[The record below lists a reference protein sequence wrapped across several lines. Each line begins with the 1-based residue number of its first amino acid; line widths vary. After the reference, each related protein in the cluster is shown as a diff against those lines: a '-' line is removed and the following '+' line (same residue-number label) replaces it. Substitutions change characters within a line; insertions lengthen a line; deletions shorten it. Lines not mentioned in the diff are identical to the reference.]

1 MANKKLHPSVEQFK
15 TFVKANPKIIQEVR
29 SGKSNW
35 QELFEEWYLLG
46 EEDARWDSYRTE
58 PIEREEK
65 STTNA
70 NSSKSVWMSTV
81 MDSLKNMDQNQLQ
94 GYIANLNQALGTIQ
108 GVISQFSSGTG
119 NTAKGSTK
127 TSGEQ
132 KPQGPFSF
140 RQD

>member
-15 TFVKANPKIIQEVR
+15 TFVKVNPKIIQEVR
-29 SGKSNW
+29 IGKSSW

-46 EEDARWDSYRTE
+46 EEDARWDNYRSE
-58 PIEREEK
+58 PIQAKEK
-65 STTNA
+65 STDNA

-81 MDSLKNMDQNQLQ
+81 MDSIKNMDQNQLQ

-108 GVISQFSSGTG
+108 GVISQFSAGGT
-119 NTAKGSTK
+119 TAKSSNK
-127 TSGEQ
+127 TSGEK
-132 KPQGPFSF
+132 KPSGPFSF

>member
-46 EEDARWDSYRTE
+46 EEDARWDSYRSE
-58 PIEREEK
+58 PIKTKEK
-65 STTNA
+65 STDNA

-81 MDSLKNMDQNQLQ
+81 MESIKNMDQNQLQ
-94 GYIANLNQALGTIQ
+94 GYITNLNQALGTIQ
-108 GVISQFSSGTG
+108 GVISQFSPGGT
-119 NTAKGSTK
+119 TTKSSTKGS
-127 TSGEQ
+127 GEK

>member
-108 GVISQFSSGTG
+108 GVISQFSSG

>member
-1 MANKKLHPSVEQFK
+1 MTNKKLHPSVEQFK

-108 GVISQFSSGTG
+108 GVISQFSSG